1 MKHRV
6 LLPLLFFGLIVAA
19 THPVVAEDATLAS
32 LRQEIAA
39 APGSAVA
46 TITQTLRAAGPNAAL
61 LAGPAAALAI
71 QSLGANAT
79 SKQIAAIVFA
89 AVRVAPD
96 SALRIVRAAV
106 SVAPG

>member
-32 LRQEIAA
+32 LRQEISA
-39 APGSAVA
+39 APRSAVA
-46 TITQTLRAAGPNAAL
+46 TITQTLRAARPNAAL
-61 LAGPAAALAI
+61 LAGPAAPPAI

-79 SKQIAAIVFA
+79 SQQIPAIVFA
-89 AVRVAPD
+89 AGPRPPGRC
-96 SALRIVRAAV
+96 LRHRCCA
-106 SVAPG
+106 GDG